1 MLEVKNLTSSIIESG
16 ITDHKFFKIDDVS
29 FTLEDGYIC
38 ALLGK
43 NGSGKTT
50 LLDLMYGNVLVKSG
64 SVSFDGVEFNK
75 KTRAKFRNDVA
86 LISNGVWYFA
96 DKSVS
101 ENVALLSIM
110 YEGFDEKLFMEYM
123 KRFEFPETD
132 FNKPVSKLSTG
143 QKVQFDIAFA
153 AARRP
158 KLMLMDEPFANLD
171 PVVKVDIMEIIQD
184 LVSENNMSVIIS
196 THLLDEIDNVVDY
209 VAVIDD
215 GKLVKYGDR
224 VSLIDSNNYKSIE
237 DILINK

>member
-16 ITDHKFFKIDDVS
+16 ITDHKFFKIENAS

-50 LLDLMYGNVLVKSG
+50 LLNLMYGNVLKKSG
-64 SVSFDGVEFNK
+64 SVSFNGVELNK

-86 LISNGVWYFA
+86 LITNDVWYFA
-96 DKSVS
+96 DKSLN
-101 ENVALLSIM
+101 ENVMFLSMM
-110 YEGFDEKLFMEYM
+110 YEGFDENLFREYM

-132 FNKPVSKLSTG
+132 FNKPVGELSTG

-171 PVVKVDIMEIIQD
+171 PVVKVDIMEIIQE

-196 THLLDEIDNVVDY
+196 THLIDEIDNVVDY
-209 VAVIDD
+209 VAVIDG
-215 GKLVKYGDR
+215 GKLVKFGDR
-224 VSLIDSNNYKSIE
+224 VSLIDNNNYKSIE
-237 DILINK
+237 EILL